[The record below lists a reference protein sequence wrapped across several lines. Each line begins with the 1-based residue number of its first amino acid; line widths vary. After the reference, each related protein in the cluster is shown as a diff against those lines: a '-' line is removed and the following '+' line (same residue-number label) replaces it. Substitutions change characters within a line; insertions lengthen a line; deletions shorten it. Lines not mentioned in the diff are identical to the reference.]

1 MLMKPV
7 AVKLDEIY
15 IPTRMRDTLDPK
27 KVEALAESIL
37 EIGQTTPIQVRRDA
51 KRFVLVSGYHRLEAM
66 RTLGEQAIQAL
77 VVAAPRM

>member
-15 IPTRMRDTLDPK
+15 VPTRMRDTLDTK
-27 KVEALAESIL
+27 KVETIAESIL
-37 EIGQTTPIQVRRDA
+37 EVGQTTPIQVRRDA

-66 RTLGEQAIQAL
+66 RTLGESAIQAL
-77 VVAAPRM
+77 IVAAPRV

>member
-66 RTLGEQAIQAL
+66 RTLGENAIQAL
-77 VVAAPRM
+77 IVAAPRM

>member
-15 IPTRMRDTLDPK
+15 VPTRMRDTLDPK
-27 KVEALAESIL
+27 KVETIAESIL
-37 EIGQTTPIQVRRDA
+37 EVGQTTPIQVRRDA

-66 RTLGEQAIQAL
+66 RTLGENAIQAL
-77 VVAAPRM
+77 IVAAPRM